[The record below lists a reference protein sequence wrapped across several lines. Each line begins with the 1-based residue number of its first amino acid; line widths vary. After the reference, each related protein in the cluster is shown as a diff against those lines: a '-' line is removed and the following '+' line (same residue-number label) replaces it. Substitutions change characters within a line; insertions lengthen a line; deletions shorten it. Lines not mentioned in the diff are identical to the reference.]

1 MTAQIHPVDRLAEL
15 RRQQATIKSEIN
27 SLRAHIIETG
37 DTVGSAFMA
46 RIDEVFSER
55 LDIPALRAAFGP
67 EVLKPYLRHT
77 SSLYVKTLAL

>member
-37 DTVGSAFMA
+37 GSAFMA

-77 SSLYVKTLAL
+77 SSLCVKTLAL